1 MKSLNVVQ
9 YAVSLV
15 LSMSPALGPAWA
27 EDPSIDEMV
36 CALDPQCAMPFA
48 DRRLRG
54 ITASPAIRPP
64 ASFDITLNFPYNSAE
79 LTPDSRA
86 KLDRV
91 AKALT
96 DPSTI
101 KLEIIVSGHTD
112 ARGSADYNQVLSERR
127 AEAVRQFLI
136 SERGIDPKRLVAKG
150 YGKSKLL
157 LPSDPN
163 NDLNRRVQ
171 FQNASYATAS
181 APSVASPSVASP
193 PVAAPAVAP
202 AASTSAP
209 IAPAARPSAPA
220 RPAGGGGEGL

>member
-1 MKSLNVVQ
+1 MKSLNVVL

-27 EDPSIDEMV
+27 ENPSVDEMV

-127 AEAVRQFLI
+127 AEAVRTI
-136 SERGIDPKRLVAKG
+136 SHQRARHRPEAPGRQRLWQIQA
-150 YGKSKLL
+150 
-157 LPSDPN
+157 
-163 NDLNRRVQ
+163 
-171 FQNASYATAS
+171 
-181 APSVASPSVASP
+181 
-193 PVAAPAVAP
+193 
-202 AASTSAP
+202 AASV
-209 IAPAARPSAPA
+209 RPQQRS
-220 RPAGGGGEGL
+220 